1 MKSKRVGGPVIPH
14 SPMMIRKNKKKR
26 THLESEVGKGFER
39 RQMFREMQC
48 TNTVRRGR
56 TKTKRK
62 ERGTRGKRNVPR
74 KKSYTEWPFPES
86 ADMTRYRAACLL
98 VFGWFPL
105 RCRIGRPKGDF
116 RAAASDGGC
125 PIALVPQWQCAGP
138 VHTRQTRR
146 THRADRT
153 RPILSRTTNDWREV
167 RQLEFTARQHA
178 LNLCEFLEHAL
189 A

>member
-1 MKSKRVGGPVIPH
+1 VIKTDQMKEKKRQILFNLRIPSRQQKKMLKISQMKSKRVGGPVIPH

-98 VFGWFPL
+98 V
-105 RCRIGRPKGDF
+105 
-116 RAAASDGGC
+116 
-125 PIALVPQWQCAGP
+125 LVGSHCG
-138 VHTRQTRR
+138 VG
-146 THRADRT
+146 
-153 RPILSRTTNDWREV
+153 
-167 RQLEFTARQHA
+167 
-178 LNLCEFLEHAL
+178 
-189 A
+189 